1 MVHFWLGLAS
11 GWDWRFKANAHW
23 TVPVGC
29 ACWYAL
35 RAGPPRPPPE
45 RQGGFSRRVIR
56 ITDRT
61 VLDNADDL
69 VLFSVG
75 RTPEQSTSLYSYVP
89 KTGTGAVLWTSR
101 IERIVGTLV
110 GPRQGARVG
119 GMSLNETRRL
129 LETSRNGDI

>member
-1 MVHFWLGLAS
+1 MLIGLCLLV
-11 GWDWRFKANAHW
+11 
-23 TVPVGC
+23 VPVGMRSGP
-29 ACWYAL
+29 APHS
-35 RAGPPRPPPE
+35 PPRE

-69 VLFSVG
+69 VPFSVG

-89 KTGTGAVLWTSR
+89 KLGTGAVLWTSR
-101 IERIVGTLV
+101 SERIVGTLV
-110 GPRQGARVG
+110 GPQQGARVG

-129 LETSRNGDI
+129 LETSRNGEI